1 MKERVET
8 MPRVLEEEIKSL
20 IKLGYEGEYW
30 DYKEKWH
37 KDNGKLVHDV
47 LCFANTSHDKDCF
60 IIVGVSDSGE
70 IKGLEKDEMKK
81 QADLIDLFSSLKF
94 AGETPKLNLFSFI
107 VDGKYI
113 DVLVI
118 KNSLAVPYFLNSR
131 YKGINQGLIYSREGD
146 RNTPIVENSSL
157 EIIESLWKKR
167 FSIDK
172 TGIERFNILLD
183 SPSEWEET
191 DTGFYNLFNPE
202 YTLEYG
208 ELRDGKPAF
217 YSYTMDNEST
227 VYQDINLKFNGTVL
241 KTFDTA
247 ILDGGRY
254 TAVPP
259 ERDVINFNYKERY
272 FFRYY
277 TKDSLVYKL
286 NKFLYD
292 ENNDEERIAKS
303 NLFEVV
309 LLFESREEKDA
320 FVVYIKENQE
330 IFDAK
335 FSKTPTS
342 YFNPNDEGMR
352 NLLITGKVLK
362 ELQRSFIK

>member
-1 MKERVET
+1 
-8 MPRVLEEEIKSL
+8 MPRVLEEIKSL

-37 KDNGKLVHDV
+37 KDKYKLVHDV

-60 IIVGVSDSGE
+60 IIVGVSDTGE

-81 QADLIDLFSSLKF
+81 QADLIGLFSSLKF

-107 VDGKYI
+107 VDEKYI

-118 KNSLAVPYFLNSR
+118 KNSSAVPYFLNDR
-131 YKGINQGLIYSREGD
+131 YHKVNKGLIYSREGD
-146 RNTPIVENSSL
+146 RNTPIVENSPL

-172 TGIERFNILLD
+172 SGIEKFNILLD
-183 SPSEWEET
+183 NRSEWVET
-191 DTGFYNLFNPE
+191 DAGFYNQYSPE

-208 ELRDGKPAF
+208 EFREGVPAF
-217 YSYTMDNEST
+217 YSYTMDDEST
-227 VYQDINLKFNGTVL
+227 HYQNINLKINGTVL
-241 KTFDTA
+241 NSFDTA

-254 TAVPP
+254 TAVSP
-259 ERDVINFNYKERY
+259 ERDAINFNYSEKY
-272 FFRYY
+272 CFRYY

-286 NKFLYD
+286 NKFLYN
-292 ENNDEERIAKS
+292 ENDDEEKIANS

-309 LLFESREEKDA
+309 LLFESRVAKNA
-320 FVVYIKENQE
+320 FVEYVKENQE

-335 FSKTPTS
+335 FSETS
-342 YFNPNDEGMR
+342 THYFNSDNEGVR
-352 NLLITGKVLK
+352 NLLITGMVLK
-362 ELQRSFIK
+362 EMQKSFIN